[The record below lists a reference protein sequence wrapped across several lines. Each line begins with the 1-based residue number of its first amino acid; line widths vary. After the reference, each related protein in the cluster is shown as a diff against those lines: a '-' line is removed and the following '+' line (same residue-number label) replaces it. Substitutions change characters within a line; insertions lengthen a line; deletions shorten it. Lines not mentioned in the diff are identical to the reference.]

1 MINAVRG
8 RYVESDGSTVVILTA
23 SGLEYSL
30 ECSQNT
36 ISTILSKTPE
46 ERNNLRIY
54 TYLAVREDAMLL
66 YGFADTAERNC
77 FLQLITV
84 NGIGAK
90 GAIKILS
97 SVTVPEFIR
106 MLDTQ
111 DVKRL
116 AKIPGVGQKT
126 GQKLIL
132 QLRNVLVMQKED
144 ETASSA
150 PQRKR
155 ASGEFDD
162 IVDAFVEMGHDRK
175 RVREKVDKL
184 LAENQLI
191 LHGQTKEKKEEF
203 LFQTLIKGL

>member
-1 MINAVRG
+1 MINAIRG
-8 RYVESDGSTVVILTA
+8 KYIESDGTNVIILTR
-23 SGLEYSL
+23 SGIEYSL

-36 ISTILSKTPE
+36 INQILQKSPE
-46 ERNNLRIY
+46 ERNELRIF

-97 SVTVPEFIR
+97 SVTVQEFIR

-132 QLRNVLVMQKED
+132 QLRNVLVMQPEEEKKQVQ
-144 ETASSA
+144 T
-150 PQRKR
+150 RKK

-175 RVREKVDKL
+175 RVRERVDKL
-184 LAENQLI
+184 LAENQLL
-191 LHGQTKEKKEEF
+191 LHGQSKEKKEEF